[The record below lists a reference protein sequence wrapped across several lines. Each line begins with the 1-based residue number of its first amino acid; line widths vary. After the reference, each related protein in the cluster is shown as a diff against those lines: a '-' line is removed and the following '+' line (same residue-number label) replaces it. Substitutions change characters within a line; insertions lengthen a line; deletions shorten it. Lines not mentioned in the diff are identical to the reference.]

1 MPAQQQRVMSQQRNV
16 QKSYNEGDIYLA
28 ISDIQLNRVS
38 SAKCAAEIY
47 NVPGTTIQ
55 DRRAGRRPRRD
66 CEPNRKS
73 LTKLEEEVI
82 IQRILDES
90 LRGIPLSKAHIRDMA
105 DRLLGERGGNPTG
118 KN

>member
-1 MPAQQQRVMSQQRNV
+1 MSQQRNV

-28 ISDIQLNRVS
+28 ISNIKLKQVLSEKR
-38 SAKCAAEIY
+38 AAEIY
-47 NVPGTTIQ
+47 NVPRTTIQ

-66 CEPNRKS
+66 CEPNCKS

-90 LRGIPLSKAHIRDMA
+90 LRGVPLSKPHIRDMA
-105 DRLLGERGGNPTG
+105 DRLLEERGGNPTG